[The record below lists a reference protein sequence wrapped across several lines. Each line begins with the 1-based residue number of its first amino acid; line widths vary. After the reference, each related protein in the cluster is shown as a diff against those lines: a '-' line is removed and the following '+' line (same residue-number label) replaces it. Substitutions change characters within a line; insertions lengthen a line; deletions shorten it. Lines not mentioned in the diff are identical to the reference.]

1 MPSLKDIKRRITSVR
16 KTQQI
21 TRAMRMVAGAKLRR
35 AQDAIERA
43 RPYAERMR
51 ATLAEVARAQTDSD
65 HPLLVTHPEV
75 RNVELLVVTSDRG
88 LCGAFNANV
97 NKLAASVGR
106 ARQQAGATVWIST
119 AGKKAREAFQRRVP
133 ESLREHYPQ
142 VSWVTFAQATS
153 IARYLS
159 QRYASGEVDE
169 VVLVYSEFVSAVT
182 QTPRAVTLL
191 PFAAGVEEAQAS
203 RSEQGRE
210 AAAQRGEAERSVGSR
225 KGGKASEGHKDGEA
239 LAYEIEPDPAKLLNV
254 LVPKAIE
261 VEVFRALLEN
271 QSGEHAARM
280 AAMEAATRNTEELID
295 ALTLQYN
302 RARQAA
308 ITKELVE
315 IVSGA
320 EAL

>member
-1 MPSLKDIKRRITSVR
+1 VR

-35 AQDAIERA
+35 AQETVEAA

-51 ATLAEVARAQTDSD
+51 ATLAEVARAQTNSD
-65 HPLLVTHPEV
+65 HPLLVTHPEI

-106 ARQQAGATVWIST
+106 AKQQAGAVVWIST

-133 ESLREHYPQ
+133 EALCEHYPQ
-142 VSWVTFAQATS
+142 TAWVTFGDAVS
-153 IARYLS
+153 IANYLS
-159 QRYASGEVDE
+159 RRYTSGEVDE
-169 VVLVYSEFVSAVT
+169 VILVYSEFVSAIT

-191 PFAAGVEEAQAS
+191 PFAAGV
-203 RSEQGRE
+203 
-210 AAAQRGEAERSVGSR
+210 GEDVAGDV
-225 KGGKASEGHKDGEA
+225 
-239 LAYEIEPDPAKLLNV
+239 LPYEIEPDPAKLLNV

-261 VEVFRALLEN
+261 VEIFRALLEN

-280 AAMEAATRNTEELID
+280 AAMEAATRNTEELIGS
-295 ALTLQYN
+295 LTLQYN